1 MVLITTEII
10 GIIIIIITYALQV
23 IMNLDFRIGGYML
36 IGYIV
41 AFFIVVGCFKFSN
54 MTEMKYKNKMIFLY
68 TQLLAFMLL
77 VGVKV
82 ECNFKTCTY
91 MSYTLIM
98 LVVIGCYIINV
109 KKLLDNP
116 ESEAYINVV
125 QGFYVFLF
133 IFTALCVQGFWI
145 FLAPVPMFA
154 ASATYNNKK
163 LLSNSYLMIHLAA
176 LTIAIRQVGFIN
188 KGNDQMYYFWV
199 FVVSMIFVSGYCIT
213 VVRTSQLNDASSED
227 KLLIVNEQKEESL
240 KLANK
245 VIEMGQIIMDK
256 SSVLGSSVGDINTAS
271 KSAVMIFEDI
281 TAGNESNLKSA
292 QKQTE
297 MTDEIIELTD
307 DVNRGMGRVI
317 ESIKGSYVGLTKSK
331 EIIGSLKQKSEI
343 IIDKNTELVNVVN
356 EFISYIKQMKNLVG
370 EISSISEQTNLL
382 SLNASI
388 ESARAGEAGKGF
400 AVVASEITSL
410 SDGTAELTNDISKI
424 VLQLEDNVKTAK
436 KSVLDV
442 IDMVGEEND
451 AIDRNVKNIDNML
464 NNINGLGDN
473 IRHSKVKL
481 NAIEDENKEININS
495 QELNVASE
503 IINYAV
509 KDAIKLNNENRDNA
523 NKTKEK
529 VDNLILLV
537 EKLKEHV

>member
-23 IMNLDFRIGGYML
+23 IMNLDFRIGAYML

-116 ESEAYINVV
+116 ESEAYINVA

-133 IFTALCVQGFWI
+133 IFTALCVQGFWV

-227 KLLIVNEQKEESL
+227 KLLIVNEKKEETL
-240 KLANK
+240 QLANK
-245 VIEMGQIIMDK
+245 VIEIGKLIRDK
-256 SSVLGSSVGDINTAS
+256 SSVVSTSIGDINDAS
-271 KSAVMIFEDI
+271 ESAVMVFEDI
-281 TAGNESNLKSA
+281 TVGNESNLKSTGR
-292 QKQTE
+292 QTE
-297 MTDEIIELTD
+297 MTDEIIVLTE
-307 DVNRGMGRVI
+307 DVNIGMERVI
-317 ESIKGSYVGLTKSK
+317 ESIKGSYEGLTKSK
-331 EIIGSLKQKSEI
+331 ETIGSLKEKSEI
-343 IIDKNTELVNVVN
+343 IIEKNAELVNVVN
-356 EFISYIKQMKNLVG
+356 EFINYIKQMKNLVG

-410 SDGTAELTNDISKI
+410 SDGTAELTDDISKI
-424 VLQLEDNVKTAK
+424 VLQLENNVKTAK
-436 KSVLDV
+436 KSVLEV
-442 IDMVGEEND
+442 IDMVDGENNT
-451 AIDRNVKNIDNML
+451 IDRNVKNIDSMI
-464 NNINGLGDN
+464 NNLNGLADN
-473 IRHSKVKL
+473 IRHAKVKL
-481 NAIEDENKEININS
+481 AAIENENKEINVHS

-503 IINYAV
+503 LINYAV
-509 KDAIKLNNENRDNA
+509 KDAIKLNNENKENA
-523 NKTKEK
+523 NKTKDM
-529 VDNLILLV
+529 VDNLVKLV
-537 EKLKEHV
+537 ERLDAYV